1 MSVFAS
7 TKDKKESKVHSSQY
21 IRTENEPSNADT
33 KPAEPANPTVQPEA
47 K

>member
-1 MSVFAS
+1 MSVFAP
-7 TKDKKESKVHSSQY
+7 TEEKTASKVRNSQY

-33 KPAEPANPTVQPEA
+33 KPAEPASPAKPEA